1 MLDATVPL
9 LEGSATEGPVTVL
22 VRPEMVELRADPRGP
37 DRVVT
42 VSFLGSIA
50 RVQVQLAD
58 GTLVLA
64 QISSGEVAHFRH
76 GDPVRVGLK
85 PTPGPRGR
93 RLRPVTKPSPNCCMN
108 PA

>member
-1 MLDATVPL
+1 V
-9 LEGSATEGPVTVL
+9 
-22 VRPEMVELRADPRGP
+22 VELQSDPRGP

-64 QISSGEVAHFRH
+64 QVSSAEIGRFRH
-76 GDPVRVGLK
+76 GDAVRVGLK
-85 PTPGPRGR
+85 ATPALAVR
-93 RLRPVTKPSPNCCMN
+93 
-108 PA
+108 A